1 MKKRSIFTVCICVLL
16 CLVTVLGGCDDG
28 GSKRRPNRNDN
39 DAFVPIIG
47 SGVQT
52 NKADTTE
59 NKKTDAN
66 YTKRVA
72 ITYDD
77 GPHVT
82 RTARIVDELDK
93 YGYHATFFVVG
104 NRVDGSEY
112 SGGDAMQYAIS
123 HGNEIGIH
131 AYTHDYYYDTCN
143 DSVYKS
149 ELSMTASAIRAQ
161 AKGYN
166 VRLMRPVGGRI
177 TEKQIN
183 NSQYSVIMWDVDS
196 EDWKYKY
203 SSEASASVKK
213 EKVNQIVDNVME
225 NVQDGSIILMHDIYE
240 STYDATV
247 VLLERLHEEG
257 YEVVTVSELLGSDLR
272 AGKNF
277 SHATRT

>member
-1 MKKRSIFTVCICVLL
+1 ML
-16 CLVTVLGGCDDG
+16 CLATFLSGCNYGGK
-28 GSKRRPNRNDN
+28 SKRRPSSNDN
-39 DAFVPIIG
+39 DNFVSIIG
-47 SGVQT
+47 SSVQT

-104 NRVDGSEY
+104 NRVDGSAY
-112 SGGDAMQYAIS
+112 AGGDAMQYAVS

-131 AYTHDYYYDTCN
+131 GYTHDERYYYDVCEE
-143 DSVYKS
+143 SRYKS
-149 ELSMTASAIRAQ
+149 ELSLTHSAIRNQIA
-161 AKGYN
+161 GYN
-166 VRLMRPVGGRI
+166 VRLMRPIGGKI
-177 TEKQIN
+177 TDARVQ

-203 SSEASASVKK
+203 APDASATVKK
-213 EKVNQIVDNVME
+213 ENVQIIVDNVME

-247 VLLERLHEEG
+247 VILERLHEEG

-277 SHATRT
+277 SHATRS